1 MIDPQSLPRGSN
13 PAPISSPA
21 AARKKGHPWAWIVG
35 IVVTLLLIW
44 GLFGMDHLKLDV
56 EPAAAPATTSAIR

>member
-1 MIDPQSLPRGSN
+1 MIDPRSVPRGSN
-13 PAPISSPA
+13 SDPGSNPVSP
-21 AARKKGHPWAWIVG
+21 RKKGHPWAWVIG

-56 EPAAAPATTSAIR
+56 EPATAPATTSATR